1 VAYRL
6 LLSLWGGSFFIEKG
20 DNVMKK
26 RMITGVQPTGC
37 FTLANYI
44 GAIKNFVRL
53 QSEHD
58 SYIFIA
64 DLHGITSYQDPQKIH
79 NTILDL
85 AALYVACGVDTAHT
99 NFFVQSDVNEH
110 SVLGYLIA
118 FQCRVGEL
126 SRMTQY
132 KSKTEKMGNSG
143 IDLGL
148 FIYPTLMA
156 ADILLYDAA
165 VVPVGDDQRQHIEM
179 TRDLGERFNKRYGET
194 FTLPDYYIPK
204 VGARILNLQNPMEKM
219 SKSAPVDDKGTIFV
233 LDNINI
239 TKKKIMSAVTDSE
252 SNVRFDMEN
261 KPGIS
266 NLISIMSVVCDMEI
280 QEIEKKYA
288 NANYGTFK
296 KDLAEAVSDFILKIQ
311 DRYNHYRNSNELI
324 KILEDGREAAS
335 SVAEKKLQS
344 IREKLGIYK

>member
-1 VAYRL
+1 
-6 LLSLWGGSFFIEKG
+6 
-20 DNVMKK
+20 MKK
-26 RMITGVQPTGC
+26 TMITGVQPTGS

-44 GAIKNFVRL
+44 GAIKNFVSL
-53 QSEHD
+53 QYEHE

-85 AALYVACGVDTAHT
+85 AALYIACGVDAEHT

-110 SVLGYLIA
+110 CALGYLIA

-132 KSKTEKMGNSG
+132 KSKSEKMGSNG

-194 FTLPDYYIPK
+194 FVLPDYYIPK

-219 SKSAPVDDKGTIFV
+219 SKSAPENDKGTIFI
-233 LDNINI
+233 LDDIDI
-239 TKKKIMSAVTDSE
+239 TKKKIMSAITDNENSI
-252 SNVRFDMEN
+252 RFDMEN

-266 NLISIMSVVCDMEI
+266 NLIVLMSVVCDKDI
-280 QEIEKKYA
+280 QDIEKAYINTNYA
-288 NANYGTFK
+288 VFK
-296 KDLAEAVSDFILKIQ
+296 KDIAEAVGEFILKIQ
-311 DRYNHYRNSNELI
+311 DKFNDYRNSDELI
-324 KILEDGREAAS
+324 RILENGKMTAS
-335 SVAEKKLQS
+335 SVAEKKLLS
-344 IREKLGIYK
+344 VRNKMGIHK

>member
-1 VAYRL
+1 
-6 LLSLWGGSFFIEKG
+6 
-20 DNVMKK
+20 MTKK

-37 FTLANYI
+37 FTLANYM

-53 QSEHD
+53 QAEHE

-64 DLHGITSYQDPQKIH
+64 DLHGITSYQEPQKIH
-79 NTILDL
+79 KTILDL
-85 AALYVACGVDTAHT
+85 AALYIACGVDTKHT
-99 NFFVQSDVNEH
+99 SFFVQSDVDEH
-110 SVLGYLIA
+110 SALGYLIA
-118 FQCRVGEL
+118 FQCKVGEL

-132 KSKTEKMGNSG
+132 KAKSEKKGNSG

-179 TRDLGERFNKRYGET
+179 TRDLGERFNKRYGDT

-219 SKSAPVDDKGTIFV
+219 SKSAPIDDKGTIFI
-233 LDNINI
+233 LDDINI

-252 SNVRFDMEN
+252 GSIRFDVDN

-266 NLISIMSVVCDMEI
+266 NLITLMSVVRNMEI
-280 QEIEKKYA
+280 PDVEREYV
-288 NANYGTFK
+288 NANYGNFK
-296 KDLAEAVSDFILKIQ
+296 KDLAEAVGEFILPIQ
-311 DRYNHYRNSNELI
+311 DRFNQYRNSTELLEI
-324 KILEDGREAAS
+324 LKNGKIAAS
-335 SVAEKKLQS
+335 SAAKTKLMS
-344 IREKLGIYK
+344 VRSKMGLATEVL

>member
-1 VAYRL
+1 
-6 LLSLWGGSFFIEKG
+6 
-20 DNVMKK
+20 
-26 RMITGVQPTGC
+26 MITGVQPTGS

-44 GAIKNFVRL
+44 GAIRNFVRL
-53 QSEHD
+53 QAEHE

-85 AALYVACGVDTAHT
+85 AALYIACGVDTKHT

-118 FQCRVGEL
+118 FQCKVGEL

-132 KSKTEKMGNSG
+132 KAKSEKMGNSG

-156 ADILLYDAA
+156 ADILLYDAEI
-165 VVPVGDDQRQHIEM
+165 VPVGDDQRQHIEM
-179 TRDLGERFNKRYGET
+179 TRDLGERFNKRYGDT
-194 FTLPDYYIPK
+194 FILPDYYIPR
-204 VGARILNLQNPMEKM
+204 VGARILNLQNPTEKM
-219 SKSAPVDDKGTIFV
+219 SKSAPEDDKGTLFI
-233 LDNINI
+233 LDDIEI

-252 SNVRFDMEN
+252 SIVRFDLEN

-266 NLISIMSVVCDMEI
+266 NLITLMSVVCDMEI
-280 QEIEKKYA
+280 QDIEQKYA

-296 KDLAEAVSDFILKIQ
+296 RDLAESVGEFILPIQ
-311 DRYNHYRNSNELI
+311 DKFNHYRNSNELLE
-324 KILEDGREAAS
+324 ILENGKIAAS
-335 SVAEKKLQS
+335 AVAEKKLKTV
-344 IREKLGIYK
+344 RVKMGIHK

>member
-1 VAYRL
+1 
-6 LLSLWGGSFFIEKG
+6 
-20 DNVMKK
+20 MKK

-53 QSEHD
+53 QYEHE

-64 DLHGITSYQDPQKIH
+64 DLHGITSYQNPQKIH

-85 AALYVACGVDTAHT
+85 AALYIACGVDTRHT
-99 NFFVQSDVNEH
+99 NFFIQSDVNEH

-118 FQCRVGEL
+118 FQCKVGEL

-132 KSKTEKMGNSG
+132 KSKSAKRGNSG

-165 VVPVGDDQRQHIEM
+165 VVPVGDDQKQHIEM

-194 FTLPDYYIPK
+194 FILPNYYIPK
-204 VGARILNLQNPMEKM
+204 IGARILNLQNPAEKM
-219 SKSAPVDDKGTIFV
+219 SKSAPIDDKGTIFI
-233 LDNINI
+233 LDDINT

-252 SNVRFDMEN
+252 SNVRFDIEK

-266 NLISIMSVVCDMEI
+266 NLISIMSAVCEMNI
-280 QEIEKKYA
+280 QDIEKNYI

-296 KDLAEAVSDFILKIQ
+296 KNLAEAVGEFILTIQ
-311 DRYNHYRNSNELI
+311 DKYNNYRNGNELLE
-324 KILEDGREAAS
+324 ILENGRLAAS
-335 SVAEKKLQS
+335 SVAEKKLIS
-344 IREKLGIYK
+344 VREKMGIFK